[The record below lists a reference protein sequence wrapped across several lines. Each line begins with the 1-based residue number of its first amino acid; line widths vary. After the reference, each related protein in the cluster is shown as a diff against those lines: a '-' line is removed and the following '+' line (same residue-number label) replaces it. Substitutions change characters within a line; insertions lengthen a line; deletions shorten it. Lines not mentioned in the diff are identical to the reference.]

1 MGMISF
7 YVTECGRDEYDA
19 FSKLVME
26 AQREYGEDMYNGTI
40 STTELIGDPVVIAKE
55 FSDESEDAGCKYAKK
70 NNYGEKWESRCLDL
84 GVTEYIV
91 TTVKK
96 TLVPERE
103 TFMFEIGYILEEIRD
118 GIVATVGMPFES
130 KQEAEDAAAQ
140 RAIESGTRVVVC
152 KATVPTKGRD
162 VVSYVD
168 PDVQHYAK
176 LPKDLP
182 EGASVAEI
190 HMYGFY
196 GWAAT

>member
-1 MGMISF
+1 MGMMSF
-7 YVTECGRDEYDA
+7 YVTECGKDEREA
-19 FSKLVME
+19 FNKLVAE
-26 AQREYGEDMYNGTI
+26 ATREYGEDEYNGSI
-40 STTELIGDPVVIAKE
+40 STTELVGDPVVIAKK
-55 FSDESEDAGCKYAKK
+55 FSAESENAGYEYAKK

-84 GVTEYIV
+84 GVKEYLV

-118 GIVATVGMPFES
+118 GIVATVGKPFET
-130 KQEAEDAAAQ
+130 KQEAEDAAIK
-140 RAIESGTRVVVC
+140 RAIESGTLVVASRT
-152 KATVPTKGRD
+152 KVPTKGRD
-162 VVSYVD
+162 VVSFVES
-168 PDVQHYAK
+168 DVRHYK
-176 LPKDLP
+176 ELPKDLP

>member
-1 MGMISF
+1 MGMMSF
-7 YVTECGRDEYDA
+7 YVTECGKDEYEA
-19 FSKLVME
+19 FSKLVKE

-40 STTELIGDPVVIAKE
+40 STTDLVGAPVVIAKK
-55 FSDESEDAGCKYAKK
+55 FSDKSENAGYEYAKK

-84 GVTEYIV
+84 GVEEYIV

-168 PDVQHYAK
+168 PDVQHYKK

>member
-1 MGMISF
+1 MGAMNF
-7 YVTECGRDEYDA
+7 YVTECGKDEHEA
-19 FSKLVME
+19 FSKLVKE
-26 AQREYGEDMYNGTI
+26 AKREHGEDMYNGTI
-40 STTELIGDPVVIAKE
+40 STTDLVGAPVVIAKK
-55 FSDESEDAGCKYAKK
+55 FSDKSENAGYEYAKK

-84 GVTEYIV
+84 GVKEYIV

-103 TFMFEIGYILEEIRD
+103 TFIFEIGYILEEIRD
-118 GIVATVGMPFES
+118 GIVASVGKPFET

-152 KATVPTKGRD
+152 KATVPTKGRE

-168 PDVQHYAK
+168 PDVRHYEK
-176 LPKDLP
+176 LPQNLP
-182 EGASVAEI
+182 EGAVVSEI

-196 GWAAT
+196 GLAAT

>member
-1 MGMISF
+1 MGMMSF
-7 YVTECGRDEYDA
+7 YVTECGKDEREA
-19 FSKLVME
+19 FNKLVAE
-26 AQREYGEDMYNGTI
+26 ATREYGEDEYNGSI
-40 STTELIGDPVVIAKE
+40 STTELVGDPVVIAKK
-55 FSDESEDAGCKYAKK
+55 FSAESENAGYEYAKK

-84 GVTEYIV
+84 GVKEYLV

-118 GIVATVGMPFES
+118 GIVATVGKPFET

-162 VVSYVD
+162 VVSFVES
-168 PDVQHYAK
+168 DVRHYK
-176 LPKDLP
+176 ELPKDLP

>member
-55 FSDESEDAGCKYAKK
+55 FSDESEDAGYEYAKK

-84 GVTEYIV
+84 GVKEYIV
-91 TTVKK
+91 TTVKR
-96 TLVPERE
+96 THSRPRQSRVC
-103 TFMFEIGYILEEIRD
+103 TQYILEEFKD
-118 GIVATVGMPFES
+118 GVVTSIGKPFEIRE
-130 KQEAEDAAAQ
+130 EAEDAAMQ
-140 RAIESGTRVVVC
+140 RAIENGTRVVVRE
-152 KATVPTKGRD
+152 TQVLVKGKD
-162 VVSYVD
+162 VVTYMD
-168 PDVQHYAK
+168 PDVQHYEK

-182 EGASVAEI
+182 EGAVVSEI
-190 HMYGFY
+190 HVYGFY
-196 GWAAT
+196 GRAAT

>member
-19 FSKLVME
+19 FSKLVRE

-91 TTVKK
+91 TTIKK

-168 PDVQHYAK
+168 PDVQHYKK

>member
-1 MGMISF
+1 MGAVNF
-7 YVTECGRDEYDA
+7 YVTECGIDECEA
-19 FSKLVME
+19 FDKLVTE
-26 AQREYGEDMYNGTI
+26 ATLQYGEDEYNGTI
-40 STTELIGDPVVIAKE
+40 STTELVGDPVVIARE
-55 FSDESEDAGCKYAKK
+55 FSDESENAGYEYAKK
-70 NNYGEKWESRCLDL
+70 NDYGEKWESRCLDL

-96 TLVPERE
+96 TVIRERATLVFE
-103 TFMFEIGYILEEIRD
+103 TRYILEEIRD
-118 GIVATVGMPFES
+118 GVIASVGEPFKT
-130 KQEAEDAAAQ
+130 KQEAEDAAIK
-140 RAIESGTRVVVC
+140 RAIESGTRVVASRT
-152 KATVPTKGRD
+152 KVPTKGRD

-168 PDVQHYAK
+168 PDVQHYKK

>member
-1 MGMISF
+1 MGMMSF
-7 YVTECGRDEYDA
+7 YVTECGKDEREA
-19 FSKLVME
+19 FNKLVAE
-26 AQREYGEDMYNGTI
+26 ATREYGEDEYNGSI
-40 STTELIGDPVVIAKE
+40 STTELVGDPVVIAKDY
-55 FSDESEDAGCKYAKK
+55 SAESEDAGYEYAKK

-84 GVTEYIV
+84 GVTEYVV

-96 TLVPERE
+96 TVIRKRATLVFE
-103 TFMFEIGYILEEIRD
+103 TRYILEEIRD
-118 GIVATVGMPFES
+118 GVIASVGEPFKT
-130 KQEAEDAAAQ
+130 KQEAEDAAIK
-140 RAIESGTRVVVC
+140 RAIESGTRVVASRT
-152 KATVPTKGRD
+152 KVPTKGRD

>member
-1 MGMISF
+1 MGMMNF

-19 FSKLVME
+19 FSKLVKE
-26 AQREYGEDMYNGTI
+26 AQKEYGEDEYNGTI
-40 STTELIGDPVVIAKE
+40 STTDLVGAPVVIAKK
-55 FSDESEDAGCKYAKK
+55 FSAESEDAGCKYAKK

-91 TTVKK
+91 TTAKK
-96 TLVPERE
+96 TVIRERATLVFE
-103 TFMFEIGYILEEIRD
+103 TRYILEEIRD
-118 GIVATVGMPFES
+118 GVIASVGEPFKT
-130 KQEAEDAAAQ
+130 KQEAEDAAIK
-140 RAIESGTRVVVC
+140 RAIESGTRVVASRT
-152 KATVPTKGRD
+152 KVPTKGRD
-162 VVSYVD
+162 VVSFVD
-168 PDVQHYAK
+168 PDVRHYKK

>member
-1 MGMISF
+1 MGTVNF
-7 YVTECGRDEYDA
+7 YVTECGRNEREA
-19 FSKLVME
+19 FNKLVKE
-26 AQREYGEDMYNGTI
+26 AQREYGKNEYNGTI
-40 STTELIGDPVVIAKE
+40 STTDLVGAPVVIAKK
-55 FSDESEDAGCKYAKK
+55 FSAESEDAGCEYAKK

-84 GVTEYIV
+84 GVKEYIV

-96 TLVPERE
+96 TLAQERE

-118 GIVATVGMPFES
+118 GVVASVGKPFET
-130 KQEAEDAAAQ
+130 KQEAEDAAVQ

-162 VVSYVD
+162 VVLYVD
-168 PDVQHYAK
+168 PDVQHYEK

-182 EGASVAEI
+182 ERAVVSEI

-196 GWAAT
+196 GRAAT

>member
-19 FSKLVME
+19 FSKLVRE

-91 TTVKK
+91 TTIKK

-168 PDVQHYAK
+168 PDVQHYKK
-176 LPKDLP
+176 LPKDFP

>member
-1 MGMISF
+1 MGAMSF
-7 YVTECGRDEYDA
+7 YVTECGKDEYEA
-19 FSKLVME
+19 FSKLVKE

-40 STTELIGDPVVIAKE
+40 STTKLVGDPVVIAKE

-84 GVTEYIV
+84 GVTEYVV

-96 TLVPERE
+96 TVIRKRAPLVFR
-103 TFMFEIGYILEEIRD
+103 TRYILEEIRD
-118 GIVATVGMPFES
+118 GVIASVGKPFKT
-130 KQEAEDAAAQ
+130 KQEAEDAAIK
-140 RAIESGTRVVVC
+140 RAIESGTLVVASRT
-152 KATVPTKGRD
+152 KVPTKGRD
-162 VVSYVD
+162 VVSFVES
-168 PDVQHYAK
+168 DVRHYK
-176 LPKDLP
+176 ELPKDLP